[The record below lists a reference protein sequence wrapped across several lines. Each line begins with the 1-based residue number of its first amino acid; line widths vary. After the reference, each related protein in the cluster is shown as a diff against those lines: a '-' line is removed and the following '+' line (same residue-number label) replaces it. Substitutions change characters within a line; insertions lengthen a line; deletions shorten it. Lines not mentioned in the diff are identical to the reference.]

1 MSEPQKRRS
10 KKRRSN
16 RNRNSPKNFWGD
28 VEKLPVAEDK
38 IRITPEPDA
47 LARSLG
53 RPPIP
58 GSEVIAEHYFAAVYD
73 RAVALAGVL
82 AAAGGMIEADDLE

>member
-1 MSEPQKRRS
+1 MSEQQRRRP

-16 RNRNSPKNFWGD
+16 RGRNSPKNFWGD

-38 IRITPEPDA
+38 IRITPQPDA
-47 LARSLG
+47 LAKSLG

-58 GSEVIAEHYFAAVYD
+58 GSETIAEHYFEAVYD
-73 RAVALAGVL
+73 RAVALASVL
-82 AAAGGMIEADDLE
+82 ATAGGMIEPDDLD

>member
-1 MSEPQKRRS
+1 MSEGQRRRP

-16 RNRNSPKNFWGD
+16 RSRNSPKNFWGD
-28 VEKLPVAEDK
+28 VEKLPLAEDK

-47 LARSLG
+47 LSRSLG

-58 GSEVIAEHYFAAVYD
+58 GSETIAEHYFAAVYD

-82 AAAGGMIEADDLE
+82 AAAGGMVEADDLD

>member
-1 MSEPQKRRS
+1 MTEGQRRRP

-16 RNRNSPKNFWGD
+16 RSRNRPKNFWGD
-28 VEKLPVAEDK
+28 VEKLPLAEDK

-47 LARSLG
+47 LSRSLG

-58 GSEVIAEHYFAAVYD
+58 GSETIAEHYFAAVYD

-82 AAAGGMIEADDLE
+82 AAAVGMVGADDLG